1 MRSVRRCPRL
11 CRSDNQSRILV
22 FWISPDRWTALAA
35 EQTNA
40 YRVGTVRN
48 AWVERFGEDCLI
60 SAVSDSAAIA
70 LKEELNK
77 FANQRGW
84 SPRRVFYRRLVKQP
98 GESDVPEL
106 LTGSPDLPPV
116 VEICERGLR
125 AIIDFQA
132 GYSVGWFC
140 DQRENRTWMETNLNP
155 EKVLN
160 CFAYTGAFSLA
171 AARAGAITTSVDLS
185 KKSLLRARE
194 NFEVNQFDQAAHRFI
209 ADDVFAVLPRLARR
223 GEKYDVII
231 LDPPTF
237 SRGAGGRVFRV
248 EKNLAD
254 LLAMTLPLL
263 NAGGW
268 ILLSTNSSSLDVGAL
283 KWIARDAADSAELV
297 AVPPPEE
304 YPVGSASSTVWIH
317 PHTL

>member
-1 MRSVRRCPRL
+1 M
-11 CRSDNQSRILV
+11 
-22 FWISPDRWTALAA
+22 FWISPDQWTALSA
-35 EQTNA
+35 ENTNA
-40 YRVGTVRN
+40 YRVGTGVS
-48 AWVERFGEDCLI
+48 AWVERFGDDCFI
-60 SAVSDSAAIA
+60 SAVSDSAAAA
-70 LKEELNK
+70 LKDELDK

-106 LTGSPDLPPV
+106 LAGPPDLAPV

-125 AIIDFQA
+125 ALIDFRA

-140 DQRENRTWMETNLNP
+140 DQRENRAWMETNLKP

-194 NFEVNQFDQAAHRFI
+194 NFEVNQFGKVAHRFI

-223 GEKYDVII
+223 GEKYDVI
-231 LDPPTF
+231 
-237 SRGAGGRVFRV
+237 V
-248 EKNLAD
+248 
-254 LLAMTLPLL
+254 
-263 NAGGW
+263 
-268 ILLSTNSSSLDVGAL
+268 
-283 KWIARDAADSAELV
+283 
-297 AVPPPEE
+297 
-304 YPVGSASSTVWIH
+304 
-317 PHTL
+317 